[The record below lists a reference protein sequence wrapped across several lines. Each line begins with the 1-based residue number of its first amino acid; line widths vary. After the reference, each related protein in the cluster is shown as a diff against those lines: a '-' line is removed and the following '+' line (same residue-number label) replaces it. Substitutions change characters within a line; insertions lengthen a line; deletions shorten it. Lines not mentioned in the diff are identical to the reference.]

1 MNKSGESRVVICLP
15 IYAPPPDLLK
25 AQLLS
30 IMSQSQSNWKCLII
44 IDGDLES
51 RPMVE
56 QVIGSDDRFEI
67 RVSEENKGLWKTI
80 EDLLNWALGEE
91 CDYIALADQD
101 DLWQSDKV
109 EAQIASIIQSR
120 KSMTSC
126 DAYLCTPDQNLVSDG
141 LRSRKREVTFTTLKL
156 ANEVSGAGILM
167 TRDFANYSIPFPEIT
182 GRKHHDHY
190 LALLAMRIQEL
201 HISEQKLYIW
211 IQHGQNFSGD
221 RRKRGLDKLMD
232 NIERLK
238 PRSSIVCMREIDEYE
253 KAINGKLNQK
263 LFKNKKVTEIKCARE
278 ILFIFSKRYFHIDL
292 MVGFLQRLQFM
303 IFLKCLSLFRVNI
316 NRKGRPNRSF
326 ISEE

>member
-1 MNKSGESRVVICLP
+1 MNKSLDYGVVICLP

-30 IMSQSQSNWKCLII
+30 IMSQSHTNWKCLII

-51 RPMVE
+51 RPIVE
-56 QVIGSDDRFEI
+56 QVIGSDVRFEI
-67 RVSEENKGLWKTI
+67 RISEENKGLWKTI
-80 EDLLNWALGEE
+80 EDLLVWALVGE

-101 DLWQSDKV
+101 DLWHSDKI
-109 EAQIASIIQSR
+109 ESQIASIVQSG

-126 DAYLCTPDQNLVSDG
+126 DAYLCTPDQNLVSNG

-167 TRDFANYSIPFPEIT
+167 TRDFVNYSIPFPEIM

-190 LALLAMRIQEL
+190 LALLAMRLQEL
-201 HISEQKLYIW
+201 HVSEQKHYIW

-221 RRKRGLDKLMD
+221 RRIHGKDKLMR
-232 NIERLK
+232 NITRLK
-238 PRSSIVCMREIDEYE
+238 LRNAIVCMFEVNEYE
-253 KAINGKLNQK
+253 KAISSKLTQK
-263 LFKNKKVTEIKCARE
+263 LFKNKTVTEIKSAGE
-278 ILFIFSKRYFHIDL
+278 ILFIVRKRYLHIDL
-292 MVGFLQRLQFM
+292 IVGFLQHIQFL
-303 IFLKCLSLFRVNI
+303 IFLKCLSLFRVRNT
-316 NRKGRPNRSF
+316 RKGRPNRSL